1 VNFSKGGGRPKNVD
15 VPVVT
20 ESDFENYIDMFDD
33 DDYWDEIIDDSI
45 DYEGVAN
52 ADIDAVHDS
61 NSKSEKR

>member
-1 VNFSKGGGRPKNVD
+1 MNFSKGGPKHVD

-20 ESDFENYIDMFDD
+20 ESDFENYIDMIDD
-33 DDYWDEIIDDSI
+33 DGYCDEIIDDSI

-52 ADIDAVHDS
+52 ADIYAVHES